1 MVHGWTKVYRMQR
14 ILEEAP
20 RILSRVWKRLAA
32 GGLLILQEGHAIPT
46 VLDGRRL
53 PPEVERALAARIPL
67 RFCVGSGVTWWVRL
81 ADSASGPR
89 LRLAAWGRGPGEWGH
104 LLQNWVDL
112 LSLALAFPDA
122 RRGPVADNVEVA
134 WERLALL
141 YSLGRI
147 SGGQEELLEAL
158 SSACR
163 RLAGAVPADEVFMVL
178 WGPEGWR
185 SISASG
191 AELPQAEALATAVS
205 KGHRVLNRRELE
217 AQAPLDGWG
226 DPGQDLLMAP
236 LPSDM
241 TGEGVLGMIGLPGQ
255 PFGPDGVRQLSAA
268 VQEIVYL
275 TETARALEQSGAHR
289 HFESDLAAEIQTSLL
304 PPSIPAIPRLDLAAF
319 LRPALRIGGDFYDV
333 AQSAGDGL
341 AIILGDVAGKGSP
354 AAIVTAGVHG
364 AFQGESQRYADPA
377 DLLLG
382 MNRALSPQL
391 EEAETFVTAVVA
403 RLRSEPLSVAF
414 ASAGHVDSVLW
425 HASEERLELLPA
437 TGLPLG
443 ISPQASYG
451 SRRFNLQP
459 GDVLVLYS
467 DGVTEAEDPH
477 GKVLGIQGLADILY
491 ACHPARAADQ
501 VRTIVQALTVHRR
514 SLTLRDDVVL
524 LLVRAVPDQAEREQ
538 VVPFVYYAEPA
549 AAGRAVDLV
558 RSEVDGLDW
567 LQQEMRRRLRDDFAT
582 AVAEVIANQAEHA
595 FARQGGRLQGR
606 LVMRRNALEADLY
619 DSGLPFQGMAGM
631 PLEVDPSDPPIRGYG
646 LQLVRGLVDVFEYR
660 RLDGSRNH
668 WHLALNIPGG
678 KGDEN

>member
-1 MVHGWTKVYRMQR
+1 MQR

-20 RILSRVWKRLAA
+20 KILSRVWQRLAS
-32 GGLLILQEGHAIPT
+32 GGLLILQEGHPIPA
-46 VLDGRRL
+46 VLAGRRL
-53 PPEVERALAARIPL
+53 PPEVERALAARVPL
-67 RFCVGSGVTWWVRL
+67 RFSVAGGLTWWARQ
-81 ADSASGPR
+81 AESTSGPR
-89 LRLAAWGRGPGEWGH
+89 LRLAAWGRQSGEWGH

-141 YSLGRI
+141 YSLGRL

-158 SSACR
+158 ASACR

-178 WGPEGWR
+178 HGPNGWR

-191 AELPQAEALATAVS
+191 AELPQAEALAAAVY

-217 AQAPLDGWG
+217 RQATLDGWG
-226 DPGQDLLMAP
+226 DSEQDLLMAP
-236 LPSDM
+236 LPSEVA
-241 TGEGVLGMIGLPGQ
+241 GEGVLGMLGLPGQ
-255 PFGPDGVRQLSAA
+255 PFGPEGVRQLSAA

-275 TETARALEQSGAHR
+275 TETARALEQSGSQR
-289 HFESDLAAEIQTSLL
+289 NLESDLAAEIQTSLL
-304 PPSIPAIPRLDLAAF
+304 PPSIPTIPRLDLAAF

-333 AQSAGDGL
+333 AQSSGDGL

-377 DLLLG
+377 DVLLG

-403 RLRSEPLSVAF
+403 RLRSEPLSVTY

-425 HASEERLELLPA
+425 HAAEERLELLPA

-443 ISPQASYG
+443 ISPQAGYG

-467 DGVTEAEDPH
+467 DGVTEAEDPR
-477 GKVLGIQGLADILY
+477 GKVLGTQGLADILY

-501 VRTIVQALTVHRR
+501 VRTIMQALTVHRR

-524 LLVRAVPDQAEREQ
+524 LLVRAIPDQAEEER
-538 VVPFVYYAEPA
+538 VVPFVFYAEPA
-549 AAGRAVDLV
+549 AAGSAVDLV
-558 RSEVDGLDW
+558 RSEVDGLNW
-567 LQQEMRRRLRDDFAT
+567 LPEAMRHRLRDEFAT

-595 FARQGGRLQGR
+595 FAHQGGRIQGR
-606 LVMRRNALEADLY
+606 LSLTHRGLEADLY
-619 DSGLPFQGMAGM
+619 DSGLPFQGSAGG
-631 PLEVDPSDPPIRGYG
+631 PLEVDPSDPPLRGYG
-646 LQLVRGLVDVFEYR
+646 LQLIRGLVDVFEYQ
-660 RLDGSRNH
+660 RLDGGRNH
-668 WHLALNIPGG
+668 WHLGLSIPGG